1 MPTRLRD
8 GDTTAGEGLSNT
20 HVHVLSCLQ
29 LVSGRLAVMLLISL
43 HQSLCDIPNLESF
56 KQVTASEIP
65 FQSSI
70 DIM

>member
-8 GDTTAGEGLSNT
+8 GDTTAGEGLSNIN
-20 HVHVLSCLQ
+20 VHVLSCLQ

-43 HQSLCDIPNLESF
+43 HQSLCGIPNLESF

-70 DIM
+70 YIM